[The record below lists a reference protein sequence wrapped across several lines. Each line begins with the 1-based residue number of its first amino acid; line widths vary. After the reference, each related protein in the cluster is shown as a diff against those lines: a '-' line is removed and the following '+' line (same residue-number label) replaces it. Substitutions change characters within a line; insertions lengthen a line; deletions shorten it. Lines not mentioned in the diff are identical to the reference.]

1 MRRSAPKVGG
11 MNTEFS
17 APEQVQRFIF
27 EGRPVRGHWVGIGQG
42 WRNLRQFRE
51 YSPPVQELL
60 GQAVCAALLL
70 AATLKFKGTLTLQL
84 QGNGAVGLLVAQCT
98 HDFRYRALA
107 RAQGEGAATS
117 LTPEVFRWLVGEE
130 GRLTVTI
137 EAEERDM
144 RYQGVVPLAGH
155 SLATCLEQYF
165 ASSEQLPTRVRLAAD
180 ADQAAGLL
188 VQRLPEVGGVA
199 ADSAD
204 DEAGTA
210 WADAQASLEAVT
222 AADLLHFTGEEL
234 LMQDFRQHDVRIF
247 KGTPVRF
254 ECRCDTQRVDNMLRG
269 LGEEEVRD
277 VLREQGA
284 VTVTCDFCNRP
295 YQYDAAA
302 VATLFADQDAQQ
314 SPPDGDAQRDSGH
327 SLH

>member
-1 MRRSAPKVGG
+1 M
-11 MNTEFS
+11 TTDFI

-27 EGRPVRGHWVGIGQG
+27 DNRPVRGHWVGIGQG
-42 WRNLRQFRE
+42 WRDLRQFRD

-107 RAQGEGAATS
+107 RSQGDGAATS
-117 LTPEVFRWLVGEE
+117 LTPEVFRWLVGDE

-137 EAEERDM
+137 EAEEREL
-144 RYQGVVPLAGH
+144 RYQGVVPLTGH
-155 SLATCLEQYF
+155 SLAACLEEYF

-180 ADQAAGLL
+180 AQHAAGLL
-188 VQRLPEVGGVA
+188 VQRLPGSGGVA

-234 LMQDFRQHDVRIF
+234 LLQDFRQHDVRVF
-247 KGTPVRF
+247 AGEPVRF
-254 ECRCDTQRVDNMLRG
+254 ECRCTPERVGSMLRG
-269 LGEEEVRD
+269 LGEAEVRE
-277 VLREQGA
+277 VLQEQGA

-295 YQYDAAA
+295 YEYDAAA
-302 VATLFADQDAQQ
+302 VEALFAAGNGGQGAEN
-314 SPPDGDAQRDSGH
+314 GRDSGQA
-327 SLH
+327 LH

>member
-1 MRRSAPKVGG
+1 MT
-11 MNTEFS
+11 TEFR

-27 EGRPVRGHWVGIGQG
+27 ENRPVRGHWVGIGEG
-42 WRNLRQFRE
+42 WRELRQFRE

-70 AATLKFKGTLTLQL
+70 AGTLKFKGTLTLQL

-107 RAQGEGAATS
+107 RTQAEGAAGS
-117 LTPEVFRWLVGEE
+117 LTPEVFRWLVGDE

-137 EAEERDM
+137 EAEERDL
-144 RYQGVVPLAGH
+144 RYQGVVPLTGH

-188 VQRLPEVGGVA
+188 VQRLPGTGGVA
-199 ADSAD
+199 ADAED
-204 DEAGTA
+204 GEAGTA

-222 AADLLHFTGEEL
+222 AGDLLHFTGEEL
-234 LMQDFRQHDVRIF
+234 LLQDFRQQDVRVF
-247 KGTPVRF
+247 PGVPVRF
-254 ECRCDTQRVDNMLRG
+254 ECRCDTARVDNMLRG
-269 LGEEEVRD
+269 LGEAEVRE
-277 VLREQGA
+277 VLKEQGA

-295 YQYDAAA
+295 YAYDATA
-302 VATLFADQDAQQ
+302 VEALFAAEGGP
-314 SPPDGDAQRDSGH
+314 SHAGKRQRGSGH

>member
-1 MRRSAPKVGG
+1 ME
-11 MNTEFS
+11 NEFS

-27 EGRPVRGHWVGIGQG
+27 EGKPVRGHWVGVNKG
-42 WRNLRQFRE
+42 WRELREFRE

-84 QGNGAVGLLVAQCT
+84 QGNGSVGLLVAQCT

-107 RAQGEGAATS
+107 RAQGDGAATS
-117 LTPEVFRWLVGEE
+117 LTPEVFRWLVGDE

-137 EAEERDM
+137 EAEEREL
-144 RYQGVVPLAGH
+144 RYQGVVPLTGH
-155 SLATCLEQYF
+155 SLAACLEQYF

-180 ADQAAGLL
+180 GDSAAGLL
-188 VQRLPEVGGVA
+188 VQRLPGVGGSA
-199 ADSAD
+199 MDNAD

-210 WADAQASLEAVT
+210 WENAQASLEAVT
-222 AADLLHFTGEEL
+222 AKDLLHFTGEEL

-247 KGTPVRF
+247 EGAPVTF
-254 ECRCDTQRVDNMLRG
+254 ECRCDKHRVDNMLRG

-277 VLREQGA
+277 VLKEQGA

-295 YQYDAAA
+295 YEYDAAA
-302 VATLFADQDAQQ
+302 VEALFADAE
-314 SPPDGDAQRDSGH
+314 PGREAGRESGQA
-327 SLH
+327 LH

>member
-1 MRRSAPKVGG
+1 M
-11 MNTEFS
+11 
-17 APEQVQRFIF
+17 
-27 EGRPVRGHWVGIGQG
+27 RGHWVGIGAG
-42 WRNLRQFRE
+42 WRNLREFRE

-107 RAQGEGAATS
+107 RAQGDGAATS
-117 LTPEVFRWLVGEE
+117 LTPEVFRWLIGDE

-137 EAEERDM
+137 EAEEREL
-144 RYQGVVPLAGH
+144 RYQGVVPLVGH
-155 SLATCLEQYF
+155 SLAACLEQYF

-180 ADQAAGLL
+180 ANHAAGLL
-188 VQRLPEVGGVA
+188 VQRLPGVGGASA
-199 ADSAD
+199 ASAD
-204 DEAGTA
+204 DEADTA
-210 WADAQASLEAVT
+210 WDNAQASLEAVT

-234 LMQDFRQHDVRIF
+234 LMQDFRQQDVRIF
-247 KGTPVRF
+247 DGEPVRF
-254 ECRCDTQRVDNMLRG
+254 ECRCTPERVDTMLRG
-269 LGEEEVRD
+269 LGAEEVRD
-277 VLREQGA
+277 VLQEQGA

-302 VATLFADQDAQQ
+302 VDALFAADDSTANAGADAEQ
-314 SPPDGDAQRDSGH
+314 ARDSGQA
-327 SLH
+327 LH

>member
-1 MRRSAPKVGG
+1 MS
-11 MNTEFS
+11 TEFR

-27 EGRPVRGHWVGIGQG
+27 ENRPVRGHWVGIGQG
-42 WRNLRQFRE
+42 WRDLREFRE

-84 QGNGAVGLLVAQCT
+84 QGNGAVGLLVAQST

-107 RAQGEGAATS
+107 RSQGDGAATS

-137 EAEERDM
+137 EAEEREL

-155 SLATCLEQYF
+155 SLAACLEQYF

-180 ADQAAGLL
+180 AQHAAGLL
-188 VQRLPEVGGVA
+188 VQRLPGTGGVA

-222 AADLLHFTGEEL
+222 ATDLLQFTGEEL
-234 LMQDFRQHDVRIF
+234 LMQDFRHHDVRVF
-247 KGTPVRF
+247 AGEPVRF
-254 ECRCDTQRVDNMLRG
+254 QCRCTPERVDGMLRG
-269 LGEEEVRD
+269 LGEAEVRE
-277 VLREQGA
+277 VLKEQGS
-284 VTVTCDFCNRP
+284 VTVTCDFCSRP
-295 YQYDAAA
+295 YGYDAAA
-302 VATLFADQDAQQ
+302 VEALFAAENAG
-314 SPPDGDAQRDSGH
+314 SSAEPGRESGRA
-327 SLH
+327 LH

>member
-1 MRRSAPKVGG
+1 MT
-11 MNTEFS
+11 TEFRV
-17 APEQVQRFIF
+17 PEQVQRFIF

-42 WRNLRQFRE
+42 WRELRQFRD

-70 AATLKFKGTLTLQL
+70 AATLKFKGKLTLQL

-107 RAQGEGAATS
+107 RAQGDGAATS
-117 LTPEVFRWLVGEE
+117 LTPEVFRWLVGDE

-137 EAEERDM
+137 EAEDSDL

-155 SLATCLEQYF
+155 SLAVCLEQYF

-180 ADQAAGLL
+180 GDIAAGLL
-188 VQRLPEVGGVA
+188 VQRLPGVGGVA
-199 ADSAD
+199 ADAAD
-204 DEAGTA
+204 DEAGTS

-222 AADLLHFTGEEL
+222 AGDLLHFTAEEL
-234 LMQDFRQHDVRIF
+234 LMQDFRQHDVRVF
-247 KGTPVRF
+247 EGVPARF
-254 ECRCDTQRVDNMLRG
+254 ECRCDTQRVDTMLRG
-269 LGEEEVRD
+269 LGQAEVRD

-295 YQYDAAA
+295 YEYDAAA
-302 VATLFADQDAQQ
+302 VDALFAAE
-314 SPPDGDAQRDSGH
+314 DGTASESGRTPGKRRG
-327 SLH
+327 SGRALH

>member
-1 MRRSAPKVGG
+1 MT
-11 MNTEFS
+11 TEFR
-17 APEQVQRFIF
+17 APEQVQRFIL
-27 EGRPVRGHWVGIGQG
+27 EGRPVRGHWVGINQG

-60 GQAVCAALLL
+60 GQAICASLLL

-144 RYQGVVPLAGH
+144 RYQGVVPLKGH
-155 SLATCLEQYF
+155 SLAACLEQYF

-180 ADQAAGLL
+180 AGQAAGLL
-188 VQRLPEVGGVA
+188 VQRLPDVGGAA

-204 DEAGTA
+204 DDAGTA

-234 LMQDFRQHDVRIF
+234 LMQDFRQHDVRVF
-247 KGTPVRF
+247 DGTPVRF
-254 ECRCDTQRVDNMLRG
+254 ECRCDPQRVDNMLRG
-269 LGEEEVRD
+269 LGEAEVRD
-277 VLREQGA
+277 VLKEQGA

-295 YQYDAAA
+295 YAYDAAA
-302 VATLFADQDAQQ
+302 VDALFAADTAQAHAE
-314 SPPDGDAQRDSGH
+314 GERGRGSGH

>member
-1 MRRSAPKVGG
+1 MHGSAPKVGA
-11 MNTEFS
+11 MTTEFR

-27 EGRPVRGHWVGIGQG
+27 EGRPVRGHWVGIGAG
-42 WRNLRQFRE
+42 WRNLREFRE

-60 GQAVCAALLL
+60 GQAVCASLLL

-107 RAQGEGAATS
+107 RAEGEGAATS
-117 LTPEVFRWLVGEE
+117 LTPEVFRWLVGDE

-137 EAEERDM
+137 EAEERDL
-144 RYQGVVPLAGH
+144 RYQGVVPLTGH
-155 SLATCLEQYF
+155 SLAACLEQYF

-180 ADQAAGLL
+180 PNQAAGLL

-210 WADAQASLEAVT
+210 WANAQASLEAVT

-234 LMQDFRQHDVRIF
+234 LMQDFRQHDVRVF
-247 KGTPVRF
+247 PG
-254 ECRCDTQRVDNMLRG
+254 
-269 LGEEEVRD
+269 
-277 VLREQGA
+277 
-284 VTVTCDFCNRP
+284 RP
-295 YQYDAAA
+295 CASSAAA
-302 VATLFADQDAQQ
+302 TRNASTACCGAWVKPRFAMCSRSRAR
-314 SPPDGDAQRDSGH
+314 SR
-327 SLH
+327 

>member
-1 MRRSAPKVGG
+1 MT
-11 MNTEFS
+11 TEFQ
-17 APEQVQRFIF
+17 ALEQVQRFIL
-27 EGRPVRGHWVGIGQG
+27 ENRPVRGQWVGIGQG
-42 WRNLRQFRE
+42 WRDLRQFRE

-60 GQAVCAALLL
+60 GQTVCASLLL

-98 HDFRYRALA
+98 DDFRYRALA
-107 RAQGEGAATS
+107 RAQGDGAATS
-117 LTPEVFRWLVGEE
+117 LTPEVFRWLVGDE

-137 EAEERDM
+137 EAQERAL
-144 RYQGVVPLAGH
+144 RYQGVVPLEGH
-155 SLATCLEQYF
+155 SLAACLEQYF

-180 ADQAAGLL
+180 AQHAAGLL
-188 VQRLPEVGGVA
+188 VQRLPGAGGVA
-199 ADSAD
+199 DNAD
-204 DEAGTA
+204 DEASTA

-234 LMQDFRQHDVRIF
+234 LMQDFRQHDVRVF
-247 KGTPVRF
+247 AGAPARF
-254 ECRCDTQRVDNMLRG
+254 ECRCGTQRVDNMLRG
-269 LGEEEVRD
+269 LGQQEVRA
-277 VLREQGA
+277 VLKEQGA

-302 VATLFADQDAQQ
+302 VEALFAEDAQ
-314 SPPDGDAQRDSGH
+314 PGNEAQQGHESGR

>member
-1 MRRSAPKVGG
+1 MS
-11 MNTEFS
+11 TEFR

-27 EGRPVRGHWVGIGQG
+27 EDRPVRGHWVGIGQG
-42 WRNLRQFRE
+42 WRDLRQFRE

-60 GQAVCAALLL
+60 GQAVCASLLL

-84 QGNGAVGLLVAQCT
+84 QGNGAIGLLVAQCT

-107 RAQGEGAATS
+107 RAQGDGAAQS

-137 EAEERDM
+137 EAEEREM
-144 RYQGVVPLAGH
+144 RYQGVVPLTGH
-155 SLATCLEQYF
+155 SLAACLEQYF

-180 ADQAAGLL
+180 ADHAAGLL
-188 VQRLPEVGGVA
+188 VQRLPGVGGVA

-204 DEAGTA
+204 DEAGSA

-222 AADLLHFTGEEL
+222 AADLLQFTGEEL
-234 LMQDFRQHDVRIF
+234 LMQDFRQHDVRVF
-247 KGTPVRF
+247 EGTPVQF
-254 ECRCDTQRVDNMLRG
+254 QCRCDTQRVEGMLRG

-277 VLREQGA
+277 VLKEQGA

-302 VATLFADQDAQQ
+302 VDALFADPEAPQGRPDQG
-314 SPPDGDAQRDSGH
+314 PDGGKRRGSGP

>member
-1 MRRSAPKVGG
+1 MARSAPKVGA
-11 MNTEFS
+11 MTTEFR

-42 WRNLRQFRE
+42 WRDLRQFRD

-84 QGNGAVGLLVAQCT
+84 QGTGAVGLLVAQCT

-117 LTPEVFRWLVGEE
+117 LTPEVFRWLVGEG

-144 RYQGVVPLAGH
+144 RYQGVVPLKGH
-155 SLATCLEQYF
+155 SLAVCLEQYF

-180 ADQAAGLL
+180 TDHAAGLL
-188 VQRLPEVGGVA
+188 VQRVPEVGGSA
-199 ADSAD
+199 AESAD

-222 AADLLHFTGEEL
+222 AADLLQFTGEEL
-234 LMQDFRQHDVRIF
+234 LMQDFRQHDVRVF
-247 KGTPVRF
+247 AGTPVRF
-254 ECRCDTQRVDNMLRG
+254 ECRCDTDRVGNMLRG
-269 LGEEEVRD
+269 LGEAEVRD
-277 VLREQGA
+277 VLKEQGA

-295 YQYDAAA
+295 YEYDAAA
-302 VATLFADQDAQQ
+302 VDALFAAAGGQGHAEGDQ
-314 SPPDGDAQRDSGH
+314 GRGSGH

>member
-1 MRRSAPKVGG
+1 MT
-11 MNTEFS
+11 TEFT
-17 APEQVQRFIF
+17 APEQVQRFIL
-27 EGRPVRGHWVGIGQG
+27 ENRPVRGHWVGIGQG
-42 WRNLRQFRE
+42 WRDLREFRE

-98 HDFRYRALA
+98 HDFHYRALA
-107 RAQGEGAATS
+107 RSQGEGAATS

-137 EAEERDM
+137 EAEEREL
-144 RYQGVVPLAGH
+144 RYQGVVPLTGH
-155 SLATCLEQYF
+155 SLAACLEQYF

-180 ADQAAGLL
+180 ANQAAGLL
-188 VQRLPEVGGVA
+188 VQRLPGTGGVA

-204 DEAGTA
+204 DEAGSA

-234 LMQDFRQHDVRIF
+234 LLQDFRQHDVRVF
-247 KGTPVRF
+247 AGEPVKF
-254 ECRCDTQRVDNMLRG
+254 LCRCTPERVDTMLRG
-269 LGEEEVRD
+269 LGETEVRE
-277 VLREQGA
+277 VLKEQGA

-295 YQYDAAA
+295 YEYNAAA
-302 VATLFADQDAQQ
+302 VAALFAQA
-314 SPPDGDAQRDSGH
+314 GRESGQA
-327 SLH
+327 LH

>member
-1 MRRSAPKVGG
+1 MT
-11 MNTEFS
+11 TEFS

-27 EGRPVRGHWVGIGQG
+27 EGKPVRGHWVGVGQG
-42 WRNLRQFRE
+42 WRDLRQFRE

-107 RAQGEGAATS
+107 RAQGDGAATS
-117 LTPEVFRWLVGEE
+117 LTPEVFRWLVGDE

-137 EAEERDM
+137 EAEEREL

-155 SLATCLEQYF
+155 SLAACLEEYF
-165 ASSEQLPTRVRLAAD
+165 NSSEQLPTRVRLAAD
-180 ADQAAGLL
+180 ANTAAGLL
-188 VQRLPEVGGVA
+188 VQRLPGVGGSS

-210 WADAQASLEAVT
+210 WENAQASLEAVT
-222 AADLLHFTGEEL
+222 ASDLLHFTGEEL
-234 LMQDFRQHDVRIF
+234 LLQDFRQHDVRVF
-247 KGTPVRF
+247 AGTPVKF
-254 ECRCDTQRVDNMLRG
+254 ECRCDTQRVDTMLRG
-269 LGEEEVRD
+269 LGQEEVRE
-277 VLREQGA
+277 VLQEQGA

-302 VATLFADQDAQQ
+302 VDALFAADEAANAGPDAEQ
-314 SPPDGDAQRDSGH
+314 GRDSGQA
-327 SLH
+327 LH

>member
-1 MRRSAPKVGG
+1 
-11 MNTEFS
+11 MNTEFQ
-17 APEQVQRFIF
+17 APEQVQRFVF

-42 WRNLRQFRE
+42 WRDLRQFRE

-60 GQAVCAALLL
+60 GQAVCASLLL

-107 RAQGEGAATS
+107 RAQGDGAATS

-137 EAEERDM
+137 EAEEREL
-144 RYQGVVPLAGH
+144 RYQGVVPLTGH
-155 SLATCLEQYF
+155 SLAACLETYF

-180 ADQAAGLL
+180 ANNAAGLL
-188 VQRLPEVGGVA
+188 VQRLPGVGGSS

-210 WADAQASLEAVT
+210 WGDAQASLEAVT

-234 LMQDFRQHDVRIF
+234 LMQDFRDHDVRVF
-247 KGTPVRF
+247 EGAPAKF
-254 ECRCDTQRVDNMLRG
+254 ECRCDTQRVDSMLRG
-269 LGEEEVRD
+269 LGQDEVRD
-277 VLREQGA
+277 VLKEQGA

-302 VATLFADQDAQQ
+302 VDALFAADAGQNSGAEAEQ
-314 SPPDGDAQRDSGH
+314 PGRESGH
-327 SLH
+327 ALH

>member
-1 MRRSAPKVGG
+1 MT
-11 MNTEFS
+11 TEFQ
-17 APEQVQRFIF
+17 APEQVQRFIL
-27 EGRPVRGHWVGIGQG
+27 ENRPVRGQWVGIGKG
-42 WRNLRQFRE
+42 WRDLRQFRE

-60 GQAVCAALLL
+60 GQAVCASLLL
-70 AATLKFKGTLTLQL
+70 AATLKFKGSLTLQL

-98 HDFRYRALA
+98 DDFRYRALA
-107 RAQGEGAATS
+107 RAHGDGAATS
-117 LTPEVFRWLVGEE
+117 LTPEVFRWLVGDE

-137 EAEERDM
+137 EAQERDL
-144 RYQGVVPLAGH
+144 RYQGVVPLEGH

-180 ADQAAGLL
+180 ANHAAGLL
-188 VQRLPEVGGVA
+188 VQRLPGASGVA
-199 ADSAD
+199 DSD
-204 DEAGTA
+204 DEEAETA

-234 LMQDFRQHDVRIF
+234 LLQDFRQHDVRVF
-247 KGTPVRF
+247 TGAPVRF
-254 ECRCDTQRVDNMLRG
+254 ECRCGTERVDNMLRG
-269 LGEEEVRD
+269 LGQQEVRS
-277 VLREQGA
+277 VLKEQGA

-302 VATLFADQDAQQ
+302 VEALFAAEAALTSGTDAKP
-314 SPPDGDAQRDSGH
+314 SLESGR

>member
-1 MRRSAPKVGG
+1 MT
-11 MNTEFS
+11 TEFR

-42 WRNLRQFRE
+42 WRDLRQFRD

-60 GQAVCAALLL
+60 GQAVCASLLL

-84 QGNGAVGLLVAQCT
+84 QGTGAVGLLVAQCT

-107 RAQGEGAATS
+107 RAQGDGAATS

-144 RYQGVVPLAGH
+144 RYQGVVPLQGH
-155 SLATCLEQYF
+155 SLAACLEQYF

-180 ADQAAGLL
+180 TDHAAGLL
-188 VQRLPEVGGVA
+188 VQRLPEVGGSA

-222 AADLLHFTGEEL
+222 AADLLQFTGEEL
-234 LMQDFRQHDVRIF
+234 LMQDFRQHDVRVLA
-247 KGTPVRF
+247 GTPVRF
-254 ECRCDTQRVDNMLRG
+254 ECRCDTDRVANMLRG
-269 LGEEEVRD
+269 LGEAEVRD
-277 VLREQGA
+277 VLKEQGA

-295 YQYDAAA
+295 YEYDAAA
-302 VATLFADQDAQQ
+302 VDALFAAAGGTGHAE
-314 SPPDGDAQRDSGH
+314 GDHGRGSGH